1 MSESIRRL
9 TRIGAAALTLCLAQV
24 LPARATATDLPEY
37 TIRRAS
43 GPIAID
49 GLLDES
55 SWSAAA
61 TVGDCLFPWYRDGD
75 KEQTEGRMLWD
86 EKNLYVS
93 FVARDK
99 HISAVLTERF
109 GGVHFTA
116 DTVTADTVTANTV
129 TANTVTAGDD
139 TSGVELER

>member
-24 LPARATATDLPEY
+24 LPAQATATDLPEY

-109 GGVHFTA
+109 SGVHFTA
-116 DTVTADTVTANTV
+116 DTVTADI
-129 TANTVTAGDD
+129 VTAGID